1 MNTSTQLGFSSGR
14 PERRAVLHGRTILP
28 AMLHITFSLL
38 LWTLGATMNIAAAQS
53 NEHRKVSRFPI
64 DRERIEAVQRWVNSG
79 RDEWCRDP
87 QSVASAAIRRLSAE
101 PSGSEIALASLPLEA
116 ESARATRMVYT
127 YHSLDGRSAYRI
139 TVRRFRWLLPTAG
152 SFRQMIWVPERA
164 EIITRGN
171 RD

>member
-28 AMLHITFSLL
+28 AMLRITFSLL
-38 LWTLGATMNIAAAQS
+38 LWTLGATMNIAAAQT

-87 QSVASAAIRRLSAE
+87 QSVASAASRRLSAE
-101 PSGSEIALASLPLEA
+101 LPGSEIALASLPLEA
-116 ESARATRMVYT
+116 ESARATRMVYS
-127 YHSLDGRSAYRI
+127 YHSLDGRSTYRI

-164 EIITRGN
+164 EIITRRN
-171 RD
+171 LD

>member
-1 MNTSTQLGFSSGR
+1 MNRSTQLGFSSGR
-14 PERRAVLHGRTILP
+14 PERRAVLHGRPILP
-28 AMLHITFSLL
+28 AMLRITFSLL
-38 LWTLGATMNIAAAQS
+38 LWTLGATMHIAAAQS

-87 QSVASAAIRRLSAE
+87 QSVASAAIRRLSPE
-101 PSGSEIALASLPLEA
+101 PGSEIALASLALEA
-116 ESARATRMVYT
+116 ESARARKMVYS
-127 YHSLDGRSAYRI
+127 YHSLDGRSTYRI

-164 EIITRGN
+164 EIITR
-171 RD
+171 DSLD